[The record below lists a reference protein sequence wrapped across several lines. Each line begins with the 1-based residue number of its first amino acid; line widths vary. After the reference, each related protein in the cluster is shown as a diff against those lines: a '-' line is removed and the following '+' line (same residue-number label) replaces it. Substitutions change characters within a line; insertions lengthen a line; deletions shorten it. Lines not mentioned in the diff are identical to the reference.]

1 MITTGYFTKKKRF
14 GHMVILLLSG
24 LKILYKNSL
33 FIFLST

>member
-14 GHMVILLLSG
+14 GQIVILLLSG

>member
-14 GHMVILLLSG
+14 GQIILLLSG